1 MGCKV
6 THKWLS
12 VELFSELVGITD
24 RHARRVCI
32 SFSKGK
38 GWNDMLGS
46 VRTKKGRGGRSGV
59 RYEILLSS
67 LPVHL
72 QGLLGDDS
80 EADTCA
86 IAARRPSQHG
96 PATLSPP
103 AAPKFVAAANQAE
116 AEHRRYAVL
125 RLVME
130 TERGTPERAQAIRD
144 AARHHG
150 ENERTIQRWVQ
161 RCEAH
166 GWDLDTLGRKRPED
180 AGQKRVWVSR
190 AFDKRFRAAGYD
202 QADLER
208 LGDWLTCEI
217 AGWWQS
223 PVQRAGWKRVRLE
236 VLTSLRRECAT
247 RGFDLPRTAFGIS
260 RRRVEELRF
269 HRAVDVMKHDAKRH
283 DDAKP
288 RIRRDNSRFRPME
301 QVVMDVKPL
310 DCVLMRPDGTLAYPK
325 LIGFMDT
332 GTHRLFGRIILLPQG
347 EGVRQEHVTDAFLD
361 MVDHPDW
368 GFPQQLY
375 CDNGSEYKH
384 FDLIREAL
392 KMIAD
397 EGARVIIYAK
407 PYSGASKPIESKFS
421 VIDRQITSLMDGY
434 TGSNRMDKKIHR
446 MGQKA
451 KPYAGS
457 VEAFEEE
464 FFLRLSDF
472 HAMSIGSGPF
482 KGKSPMEVYHGHLNN
497 GWRPVRVNRLA
508 LDCAFAKQLGQRKID
523 RGAITIS
530 GERFRHSELAA
541 LAGRRVQVV
550 KPYRR
555 EAWPL
560 ANLPD
565 VGWVALEPEMLH
577 LPGALDGAI
586 EASRAQHRHNQAV
599 RRLKS
604 RANAIDPAANVRE
617 RVARLPAQAAPA
629 PLIDVMLSNEA
640 ENFAGA
646 RIEAERRRK
655 DQPNN
660 AQRLIALQM
669 EETEFL
675 EGYIASR
682 RAKS

>member
-1 MGCKV
+1 MPNENWIGTSSLAAAAGISRRKATAALIRGIGGRTWRGV
-6 THKWLS
+6 Q
-12 VELFSELVGITD
+12 LV
-24 RHARRVCI
+24 
-32 SFSKGK
+32 
-38 GWNDMLGS
+38 
-46 VRTKKGRGGRSGV
+46 VRTELGHGGKSGL
-59 RYEILLSS
+59 RYEVLLSS
-67 LPVHL
+67 LPEPL
-72 QGLLGDDS
+72 QRAFRDLSPNDDTY
-80 EADTCA
+80 AIVAHVTPPLPKF
-86 IAARRPSQHG
+86 IAALNQG
-96 PATLSPP
+96 ATET
-103 AAPKFVAAANQAE
+103 K
-116 AEHRRYAVL
+116 RYAVL

-130 TERGTPERAQAIRD
+130 TAKGTPERAVAIRD

-161 RCEAH
+161 RCETH
-166 GWDLDTLGRKRPED
+166 GWDLDALGRKRPENAD
-180 AGQKRVWVSR
+180 RKRVWVSR
-190 AFDKRFRAAGYD
+190 AFDKRFRAAGHT
-202 QADLER
+202 QADLEQ
-208 LGDWLTCEI
+208 LSAWLTREI

-236 VLTSLRRECAT
+236 VLTSLRRECMT
-247 RGFDLPRTAFGIS
+247 RGFDLPATAFDIS
-260 RRRVEELRF
+260 RRRIEELRF

-288 RIRRDNSRFRPME
+288 RIRRDNRRFKPME

-310 DCVLMRPDGTLAYPK
+310 DCVLMRADGTLAYPK

-397 EGARVIIYAK
+397 EDAQVIIHAK

-421 VIDRQITSLMDGY
+421 VIDQQITSLMDGY

-451 KPYAGS
+451 KPYGGS
-457 VEAFEEE
+457 IEQFEEE
-464 FFLRLSDF
+464 FFLRLADF
-472 HAMSIGSGPF
+472 HAMPIGSGPF
-482 KGKSPMEVYHGHLNN
+482 KGRSPMEVYHGHLDN
-497 GWRPVRVNRLA
+497 GWCPVRVNRLA

-523 RGAITIS
+523 RGAITI
-530 GERFRHSELAA
+530 GNERFRHSELAA
-541 LAGRRVQVV
+541 FAGRRVQVV

-555 EAWPL
+555 AAWPL

-565 VGWVALEPEMLH
+565 IGWVALEPEMLH
-577 LPGALDGAI
+577 LPGAVDGAI
-586 EASRAQHRHNQAV
+586 EAGRMQKRHNQAI
-599 RRLKS
+599 RRMKS
-604 RANAIDPAANVRE
+604 GANAVDPTANMRD
-617 RVARLPAQAAPA
+617 RITKLPTRAAPA
-629 PLIDVMLSNEA
+629 PLIDVMLSSEA

-646 RIEAERRRK
+646 RIKAEQRRER
-655 DQPNN
+655 QPSDV
-660 AQRLIALQM
+660 QRLIAQQW

-682 RAKS
+682 RAKT